1 MVEVLILAAVIAV
14 GGYVLVGRRR
24 TRERDAA
31 DLTVEP
37 DQRLVSAS
45 HAEES
50 GRAVADEA
58 ATRSSTAA
66 AVGPGRPPLARGPLP
81 EEAPPGLRRP
91 VARPRTP
98 VYVGPPT
105 SPWPPLD
112 VAVLALAGVLL
123 CVDQVRLGGTDGV
136 LLALGG
142 SA

>member
-24 TRERDAA
+24 SRERDAA
-31 DLTVEP
+31 ELTVEP

-66 AVGPGRPPLARGPLP
+66 AVGPGGPPARGPLP

-91 VARPRTP
+91 VARPRGP

-112 VAVLALAGVLL
+112 VGVLALAVVLL
-123 CVDQVRLGGTDGV
+123 
-136 LLALGG
+136 
-142 SA
+142 